1 VTSWSSFS
9 LADQTGM
16 VIGFLLTLSVFSYL
30 LRDNALFRLVIH
42 IFIGVAAAYVAAVI
56 WYNVIWPQLLL
67 PLGSGDAATTW
78 LALVPLLLSILL
90 LAKAIP
96 RLSAAGSPAL
106 AFLVG
111 VGAAVAIGGA
121 ITGTIVPQVLA
132 SINAGATQTT
142 YPGAAR
148 TWLDAVNWGLI
159 LLGTIATLAYFHF
172 GARRRGAGQPPSRA
186 AWIEEIAGIGKL
198 FIAVTLGA
206 IFAGVYAASLAALVE
221 RLGFIV
227 QFFQAVLAK

>member
-1 VTSWSSFS
+1 MTAWSSYGFS
-9 LADQTGM
+9 DQVGM
-16 VIGFLLTLSVFSYL
+16 AIGFLLTLSVFSYL

-42 IFIGVAAAYVAAVI
+42 IFIGVAAAYVSAVI

-67 PLGSGDAATTW
+67 PLGSGDAASTL
-78 LALVPLLLSILL
+78 LALVLLALSVLL

-96 RLSAAGSPAL
+96 RLSAFGSPSL

-111 VGAAVAIGGA
+111 VGAAVAVGGA
-121 ITGTIVPQVLA
+121 ITGTLVPQVFA
-132 SINAGATQTT
+132 SINTGATQAT

-148 TWLDAVNWGLI
+148 TWMDAVNWGVI

-172 GARRRGAGQPPSRA
+172 GARRREAGQPPTRA

-206 IFAGVYAASLAALVE
+206 IFAGVYSAATAALVE
-221 RLGFIV
+221 RLGAIV
-227 QFFQAVLAK
+227 QFIQDLLAN

>member
-1 VTSWSSFS
+1 MSWSSFS
-9 LADQTGM
+9 LSDQVGM

-30 LRDNALFRLVIH
+30 LRDNALFRLVIY

-67 PLGSGDAATTW
+67 PLGSGDPATIL
-78 LALVPLLLSILL
+78 LAIVPLILSILL

-96 RLSAAGSPAL
+96 RLSAAGSPVL

-132 SINAGATQTT
+132 SINTGATQTT

-148 TWLDAVNWGLI
+148 TWMDAVNWGVI
-159 LLGTIATLAYFHF
+159 LLGTLATLAYFHF
-172 GARRRGAGQPPSRA
+172 GARRRSPSHSPLRA
-186 AWIEEIAGIGKL
+186 PWIEEIAGVGKL
-198 FIAVTLGA
+198 FIAITLGA
-206 IFAGVYAASLAALVE
+206 IFAGVYAAAMAALVE
-221 RLGFIV
+221 RMESIV
-227 QFFQAVLAK
+227 QLFQAVLAK

>member
-1 VTSWSSFS
+1 MSWNSFS
-9 LADQTGM
+9 LADQVGM

-67 PLGSGDAATTW
+67 PLGSGDPTAILLT
-78 LALVPLLLSILL
+78 LVPLLLSILV

-96 RLSAAGSPAL
+96 RLSAAGSPTL

-132 SINAGATQTT
+132 SINTGATRTT
-142 YPGAAR
+142 FPGAAR
-148 TWLDAVNWGLI
+148 TWMDTVNWGVI
-159 LLGTIATLAYFHF
+159 LLGTLATLAYFHF
-172 GARRRGAGQPPSRA
+172 GTRLRNPGQSPTRA
-186 AWIEEIAGIGKL
+186 PWIEEIAGIGKL
-198 FIAVTLGA
+198 FIAITLGA
-206 IFAGVYAASLAALVE
+206 IFAGVYAAAMAALVE
-221 RLGFIV
+221 RMESIV
-227 QFFQAVLAK
+227 QLFQTWMAK